1 MPARRPQL
9 AELGLFLLVVAL
21 PLAFTPFS
29 TSPFGDPK
37 LVILVGGSLA
47 LWGSGLPLDRR
58 IGALAALWTA
68 FTALSALTG
77 VEPIRSLAARTD
89 GEGGGLM
96 LVLSCAAI
104 VVTGVGVDADLRE
117 RTRRWFVIASCIV
130 GAFGLVFRFA
140 PDVLTDTLGLRT
152 LSFVGATMGNQL
164 FAAALL
170 AAGIAAALVPGKR
183 LRNQMLLLAFL
194 ALGAATFGERS
205 SLVLPAVAVLVTL
218 WRSRMPWRTTVALGA
233 TVGVVLLGWQLL
245 DPALPGRETDVDAA
259 LAPLQ
264 GQATDTDRAV
274 VWKVTAGGMAERP
287 ILGWGPGTTQV
298 PYLTRATPADI
309 EEATRRWADAHNL
322 FLETAVTSGILGLIP
337 LVALFVLLVG
347 RAWRAGPERAW
358 SLGAAA
364 ALGAYAMVE
373 PLNLVLTPLLFLF
386 AAMAA
391 GLRAREPAADERTPR
406 GVRLAVGIVL
416 SLSLVVSLTM
426 IAGATF
432 ERWGRHYGEEWA
444 YRAAL
449 RVQPWRLTSTEQL
462 ALQLAAQGRAG
473 DQQAGAEA
481 KRIIAEGV
489 ERFPWDV
496 NVRVWA
502 ADVDTLL
509 NDPAG
514 SRAWR
519 RQHVERFPADQSVL
533 TDDAPDDG
541 FTLPGEEPLTG
552 G

>member
-1 MPARRPQL
+1 M
-9 AELGLFLLVVAL
+9 
-21 PLAFTPFS
+21 
-29 TSPFGDPK
+29 
-37 LVILVGGSLA
+37 
-47 LWGSGLPLDRR
+47 
-58 IGALAALWTA
+58 
-68 FTALSALTG
+68 
-77 VEPIRSLAARTD
+77 
-89 GEGGGLM
+89 
-96 LVLSCAAI
+96 
-104 VVTGVGVDADLRE
+104 
-117 RTRRWFVIASCIV
+117 
-130 GAFGLVFRFA
+130 
-140 PDVLTDTLGLRT
+140 
-152 LSFVGATMGNQL
+152 
-164 FAAALL
+164 
-170 AAGIAAALVPGKR
+170 
-183 LRNQMLLLAFL
+183 
-194 ALGAATFGERS
+194 
-205 SLVLPAVAVLVTL
+205 
-218 WRSRMPWRTTVALGA
+218 
-233 TVGVVLLGWQLL
+233 
-245 DPALPGRETDVDAA
+245 
-259 LAPLQ
+259 
-264 GQATDTDRAV
+264 
-274 VWKVTAGGMAERP
+274 
-287 ILGWGPGTTQV
+287 GWGPGTTQV
-298 PYLTRATPADI
+298 AYLTSATPADI

-322 FLETAVTSGILGLIP
+322 FLETTVTSGILGLIP

-391 GLRAREPAADERTPR
+391 GLRAREPASRDERTPR
-406 GVRLAVGIVL
+406 GVRLGVGIVL

-432 ERWGRHYGEEWA
+432 ERWGREYGEEWA

-462 ALQLAAQGRAG
+462 ALQLAAQGRTG
-473 DQQAGAEA
+473 DQEAGAEA

-496 NVRVWA
+496 NVRLWA

-519 RQHVERFPADQSVL
+519 RQHVERFPADETVL
-533 TDDAPDDG
+533 TDDAPDGG
-541 FTLPGEEPLTG
+541 FTLPGEEPVTG